1 MSSPRVEVHAD
12 AAALATAIAGELLSR
27 LASAQEAGR
36 VPQIALTGGTIAD
49 HVHREVARLSSD
61 AGVDW
66 SNVVVWWGDERFVE
80 ADSSDRNA
88 GRARAAFLDTVGIDP
103 AHVHEMASTDTAG
116 SVEEGAASYDLDVR
130 EHGSGEFEIV
140 MLGVGPDGHV
150 ASLFPGHPMLD
161 VEDRIAVPI
170 TDSPKP
176 PPQRISL
183 TFAALSR
190 ARSVWFLVSGTE
202 KADAVARALGGPSGS
217 APADLHEIPAVGVQ
231 GQDETIWFLDRDA
244 ATAL

>member
-12 AAALATAIAGELLSR
+12 ASALATAIAGELLSR

-80 ADSSDRNA
+80 VDSSDRNA

-103 AHVHEMASTDTAG
+103 AHVH
-116 SVEEGAASYDLDVR
+116 
-130 EHGSGEFEIV
+130 
-140 MLGVGPDGHV
+140 
-150 ASLFPGHPMLD
+150 
-161 VEDRIAVPI
+161 
-170 TDSPKP
+170 
-176 PPQRISL
+176 
-183 TFAALSR
+183 
-190 ARSVWFLVSGTE
+190 
-202 KADAVARALGGPSGS
+202 
-217 APADLHEIPAVGVQ
+217 
-231 GQDETIWFLDRDA
+231 
-244 ATAL
+244 